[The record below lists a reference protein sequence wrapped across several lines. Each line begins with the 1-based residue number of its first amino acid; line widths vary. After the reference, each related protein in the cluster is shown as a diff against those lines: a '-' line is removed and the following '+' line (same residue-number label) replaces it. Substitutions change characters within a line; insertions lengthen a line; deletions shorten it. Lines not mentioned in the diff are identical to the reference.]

1 MKLCDEQDCHDAD
14 DHAVPWH
21 AKIHEDRDN
30 GDHGNENDQ
39 QTSDKAE
46 TITID
51 GKCHTQI

>member
-21 AKIHEDRDN
+21 AKIHE
-30 GDHGNENDQ
+30 DHGNENDQ